1 MISYDRLAAAAET
14 ASALLLAE
22 AERGFNP
29 DDAWEPSA
37 RFQRKLRP
45 VRHRADHPYFYRSM
59 RHAAGFFLAI
69 LIAGSTWVAVDMEAR
84 AAVSSWIK
92 GIFGSFF
99 VYQADGGGVVTEIG
113 PDTYRPAWLPEGY
126 VETSVTNM
134 GSDIIVDYE
143 NSENQYL
150 HFIYS
155 NGNAGS
161 PWFLDMR
168 DITLEKGIVNGNRAE
183 LLISSNA
190 EISSGIV
197 WTSSEENVTF
207 QIVAY
212 LDREELIFM
221 AESVVRQ

>member
-45 VRHRADHPYFYRSM
+45 VRRRADHPYFYRSM

-126 VETSVTNM
+126 VETSVTDLGTSM
-134 GSDIIVDYE
+134 IVRYE
-143 NSENQYL
+143 NAEGKKIR
-150 HFIYS
+150 FVYS
-155 NGNAGS
+155 NGSTESSAY
-161 PWFLDMR
+161 LDMR
-168 DITLEKGIVNGNRAE
+168 DITLEHGIVNGEQAD
-183 LLISSNA
+183 LLISSNP

-197 WTSSEENVTF
+197 WTVYEDNMTF
-207 QIVAY
+207 EIAAF
-212 LDREELIFM
+212 LDRDELIHM
-221 AESVVRQ
+221 AESVVEQ